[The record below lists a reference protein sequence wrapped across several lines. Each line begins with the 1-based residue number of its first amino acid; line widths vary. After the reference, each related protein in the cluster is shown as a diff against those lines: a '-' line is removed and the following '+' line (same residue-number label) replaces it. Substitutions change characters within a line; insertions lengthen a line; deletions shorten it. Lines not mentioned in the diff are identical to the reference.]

1 MAIDRLKAMEVFAR
15 VAELGSF
22 TQAADALSMPKPT
35 VSVLVR
41 DLETH
46 LGVRLLNR
54 TTRRLSL
61 TPDGVAYLERAN
73 LLLREI
79 GELETQ
85 VRGATVTPAGRL
97 RVDVAAA
104 FGRHVLMPALPEF
117 LARYP
122 EINIEVGSTDR
133 PVDLVR
139 EGVDCVVRGGNVFDE
154 SLVAKKL
161 GALEVITCAAP
172 SYLATFGTPKKLSDL
187 DRHIFVNYFSTKTG
201 RIFPF
206 EFKTRGRDAVMQEI
220 SRPHRVA
227 ANDADS
233 YIAAGVA
240 GMGLIQSPM
249 TRFVREHLAAGRLV
263 RVMEKFDC
271 GQLPMVAMYPRN
283 RHLSAR
289 IRAFVD
295 WVAEVFAREFET
307 PAPVRLSKQKH
318 AMKSANR
325 RV

>member
-1 MAIDRLKAMEVFAR
+1 MAVDRLKAMEVFAR
-15 VAELGSF
+15 VAEFSSF

-61 TPDGVAYLERAN
+61 TSDGVAYLERAN
-73 LLLREI
+73 SLLREI
-79 GELETQ
+79 SELETH
-85 VRGATVTPAGRL
+85 VRGAVVTPAGRL
-97 RVDVAAA
+97 RVDVPAA
-104 FGRHVLMPALPEF
+104 FGRHVVMPALPEF

-122 EINIEVGSTDR
+122 EINVEVGSTDR

-154 SLVAKKL
+154 TLVAKKL
-161 GALEVITCAAP
+161 GAMEVITCAAP
-172 SYLATFGTPKKLSDL
+172 GYLTTFGTPKKLSDL
-187 DRHIFVNYFSTKTG
+187 ERHIFVNYFSTKTG
-201 RIFPF
+201 RLFPF
-206 EFKTRGRDAVMQEI
+206 EFKSRERDAVMQEI

-233 YIAAGVA
+233 YVAAGVA

-263 RVMEKFDC
+263 RIMEKYSC
-271 GQLPMVAMYPRN
+271 GELPMVVMYPRN

-295 WVAEVFAREFET
+295 WIAEVFAREFKA
-307 PAPVRLSKQKH
+307 PASARTTKQK
-318 AMKSANR
+318 
-325 RV
+325 

>member
-1 MAIDRLKAMEVFAR
+1 MAIDRLKAMEVFVC

-79 GELETQ
+79 SELETQ
-85 VRGATVTPAGRL
+85 VRGAVVAPTGRL
-97 RVDVAAA
+97 RVDVPAA

-117 LARYP
+117 LTRYP

-161 GALEVITCAAP
+161 GAMEVITCAAP
-172 SYLATFGTPKKLSDL
+172 YYLATFGTPKKLSDL
-187 DRHIFVNYFSTKTG
+187 EKHIFVNYFSTKTG
-201 RIFPF
+201 RIFSF
-206 EFKTRGRDAVMQEI
+206 EFKTRGREAVMQEI

-233 YIAAGVA
+233 YIAAGIA
-240 GMGLIQSPM
+240 GMGLMQVPV

-271 GQLPMVAMYPRN
+271 GELLMVAMYPRN

-295 WVAEVFAREFET
+295 WVAEVFTQEFEV
-307 PAPVRLSKQKH
+307 AKRSSSK
-318 AMKSANR
+318 
-325 RV
+325 

>member
-1 MAIDRLKAMEVFAR
+1 MAIDRLKAMEVFVC
-15 VAELGSF
+15 VAEFGSF

-79 GELETQ
+79 SELETQ

-97 RVDVAAA
+97 RVDVPAA

-161 GALEVITCAAP
+161 GAMEVITCAAP
-172 SYLATFGTPKKLSDL
+172 YYLATFGTPKKLSDL
-187 DRHIFVNYFSTKTG
+187 EKHIFVNYFSTKTG
-201 RIFPF
+201 RIFSF

-233 YIAAGVA
+233 YIAAGIA
-240 GMGLIQSPM
+240 GMGLMQVPM

-271 GQLPMVAMYPRN
+271 GELPMVAMYPRN
-283 RHLSAR
+283 RHLSTR

-295 WVAEVFAREFET
+295 WVAEVFTQEFEVAKRSSST
-307 PAPVRLSKQKH
+307 
-318 AMKSANR
+318 
-325 RV
+325 